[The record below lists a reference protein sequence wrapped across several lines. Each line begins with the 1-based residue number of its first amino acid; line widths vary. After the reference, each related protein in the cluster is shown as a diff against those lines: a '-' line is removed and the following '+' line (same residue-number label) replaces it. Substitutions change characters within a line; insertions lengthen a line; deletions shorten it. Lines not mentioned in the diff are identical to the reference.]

1 MMSEIKTEIREG
13 IAIITWG
20 SDKLIGGPEILKLR
34 DAVAKSIDNGA
45 MKIIVDFFHVTL
57 SNSTGLG
64 ALLSA
69 WTIAG
74 QHEAELIVVLGSDR
88 IENIFHVTNLDSI
101 MKIFRSLDDAMKFF
115 SE

>member
-1 MMSEIKTEIREG
+1 MSKLKTKIREG
-13 IAIITWG
+13 ITIITWD
-20 SDKLIGGPEILKLR
+20 SDKLMGGPEVLKLK
-34 DAVAKSIDNGA
+34 DEVGNVLDEDVK
-45 MKIIVDFFHVTL
+45 KIIVDFSQVTL

-64 ALLSA
+64 TLLSA

-74 QHEAELIVVLGSDR
+74 KYKAELVVVLGSDR

-101 MKIFRSLDDAMKFF
+101 MKIFRSLDDAVSYY

>member
-1 MMSEIKTEIREG
+1 MSKIKTEIREG
-13 IAIITWG
+13 ITVITWN
-20 SDKLIGGPEILKLR
+20 SDKLTGGPEILKLK
-34 DAVAKSIDNGA
+34 DEVSDILDEDVK
-45 MKIIVDFFHVTL
+45 KIIIDFSQVKL

-64 ALLSA
+64 TLLSA

-74 QHEAELIVVLGSDR
+74 KHNAELVVVLGSDR

-101 MKIFRSLDDAMKFF
+101 MKIFRSLDDAISYH